1 MSSADRLQQ
10 AADERSLYAERCP
23 HGSAETALQTHA
35 GRMGGLQV
43 KSSSSDAS
51 KSQAAPARSATG
63 RAASKKAASYREELE
78 DRQVTMFVP
87 GRGW

>member
-10 AADERSLYAERCP
+10 AADKRSLYTEWCP
-23 HGSAETALQTHA
+23 QGGAETILQTHA

-51 KSQAAPARSATG
+51 KSTAAPARLAAG

-78 DRQVTMFVP
+78 DRQVTIFVP
-87 GRGW
+87 GRG